1 MKRSDFHYTLPEQL
15 IAHHPPERRGDSRLL
30 ELAGGDGRRTHRQF
44 AELPGLLAP
53 GDLLVFNDTRVLPAR
68 LRGRKA
74 TGGRVEVLV
83 ERSLDAHRALA
94 HVRASRAPAPGSA
107 LWLRS
112 GERRVGKEWS
122 YGGRPWR

>member
-68 LRGRKA
+68 LWGRKA

-83 ERSLDAHRALA
+83 ERRSEEHTSELQ
-94 HVRASRAPAPGSA
+94 SRGH
-107 LWLRS
+107 LVCRLLL
-112 GERRVGKEWS
+112 EKKKTMQT
-122 YGGRPWR
+122 